1 MYGFVIPIP
10 GWNLLAKMVA
20 GETLVISR
28 IMVGQG
34 KLTDDI
40 NPAALTD
47 LIQPV
52 AAATSTIPVTQNN
65 IASFI
70 VEYRSDL
77 NGGLDTGFWL
87 NEYGV
92 FAIDPDEG
100 EILLYYGTLGDFP
113 QFVSPYAGG
122 SLDIL
127 RYPVSIILTDDI
139 NVQINYPAIAFM
151 TAEEIDLYFRTVLM
165 PVAMAGAQDLIDQ
178 HNVDPHAHPDIR
190 VMLNELLGRIGRLE
204 DMLIHNIT
212 GNPFMV
218 TFGTL
223 DEVVVSGVWN
233 QAAQRI
239 EF

>member
-1 MYGFVIPIP
+1 MYGFIIPTL
-10 GWNLLAKMVA
+10 GWNLLTKLLA

-28 IMVGQG
+28 IMVGNG
-34 KLTDDI
+34 RLTNDI
-40 NPAALTD
+40 SPAALTD

-52 AAATSTIPVTQNN
+52 AAATSTIPITQNN
-65 IASFI
+65 VCSFI

-77 NGGLDTGFWL
+77 NGGLQNGFWL
-87 NEYGV
+87 NEFGV

-113 QFVSPYAGG
+113 QYVSPYTGG
-122 SLDIL
+122 SIDI
-127 RYPVSIILTDDI
+127 RRFPVSIILTDDV

-151 TAEEIDLYFRTVLM
+151 TAEDVEQFLTVNFK
-165 PVAMAGAQDLIDQ
+165 PVMIEVAQDLIGQ
-178 HNVDPHAHPDIR
+178 HNADPQAHPDIR
-190 VMLNELLGRIGRLE
+190 GILSGLLGRIGRLE

-212 GNPFMV
+212 SNPFLV
-218 TFGTL
+218 TFDTL
-223 DEVVVSGVWN
+223 AQVDVTGVWN